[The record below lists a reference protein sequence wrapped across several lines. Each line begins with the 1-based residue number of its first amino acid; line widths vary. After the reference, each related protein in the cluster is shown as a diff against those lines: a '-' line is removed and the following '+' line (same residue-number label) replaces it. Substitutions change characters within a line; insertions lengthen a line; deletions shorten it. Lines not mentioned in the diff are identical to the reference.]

1 MLMTL
6 CRKPPSRH
14 VQVKPRRVSLFWL
27 TSVAVLLLPATVV
40 AAPHYDQ
47 AQVIG
52 VEPLYKTVS
61 YETPVETCQMERVP
75 YASSNERGSVTGP
88 ILGAIIGGAL
98 GNAVGHKKRNKQV
111 GAVVGAVLGGSI
123 GSDIAR
129 QQRRGRSVGVKY
141 RDEHVC
147 QVVTQTHQEEQFAG
161 YNVRYVYAG
170 ATYNTV
176 MPQDPGQTMR
186 VRVHVRPAQ

>member
-1 MLMTL
+1 MQLWV
-6 CRKPPSRH
+6 RSWA
-14 VQVKPRRVSLFWL
+14 VQLGLILRAN
-27 TSVAVLLLPATVV
+27 SVAAV
-40 AAPHYDQ
+40 
-47 AQVIG
+47 
-52 VEPLYKTVS
+52 PL
-61 YETPVETCQMERVP
+61 
-75 YASSNERGSVTGP
+75 
-88 ILGAIIGGAL
+88 
-98 GNAVGHKKRNKQV
+98 
-111 GAVVGAVLGGSI
+111 
-123 GSDIAR
+123 
-129 QQRRGRSVGVKY
+129 GVKY